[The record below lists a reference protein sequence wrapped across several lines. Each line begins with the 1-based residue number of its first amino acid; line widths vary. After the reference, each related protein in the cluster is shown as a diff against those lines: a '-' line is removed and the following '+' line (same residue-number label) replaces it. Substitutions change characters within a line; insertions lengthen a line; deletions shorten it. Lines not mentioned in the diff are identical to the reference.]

1 MSEILDFVTYHL
13 KQVGLDSKMLNGGII
28 LTGGGS
34 QLKHLIQLTE
44 YVTGLNCRVGLPTEH
59 LAAGH
64 IEELAKPT
72 YATCLG
78 LILKG
83 YDDYEHKRKQFEN
96 TFRRV
101 EVPEG
106 LKSAL
111 SGGVEVEERGSVIT
125 APRRGM
131 GNFWGKFKNSLIDIF
146 KEEEDHQL

>member
-1 MSEILDFVTYHL
+1 
-13 KQVGLDSKMLNGGII
+13 MLNGGII

-44 YVTGLNCRVGLPTEH
+44 YITGLNARVGLPNEH

-72 YATCLG
+72 YSTCLG

-83 YDDYEHKRKQFEN
+83 YDDYEHNRKQFERD
-96 TFRRV
+96 FKPV

-106 LKSAL
+106 LKAPSIIVDNEEQDTAEGLGTRRKKSL
-111 SGGVEVEERGSVIT
+111 S
-125 APRRGM
+125 
-131 GNFWGKFKNSLIDIF
+131 NFWGKFKISLIEMF
-146 KEEEDHQL
+146 KEEEDHQFNK

>member
-13 KQVGLDSKMLNGGII
+13 KQVGLDNKMLNGGII

-44 YVTGLNCRVGLPTEH
+44 YVTGCNCRIGYPTEH

-64 IEELAKPT
+64 IEEIARPT
-72 YATCLG
+72 YSTCLG

-83 YDDYEHKRKQFEN
+83 YDDYEHNRKKFIS
-96 TFRRV
+96 
-101 EVPEG
+101 G
-106 LKSAL
+106 
-111 SGGVEVEERGSVIT
+111 SGGIVVPDILKGAIIQEETVEELPVDGAMRKRS
-125 APRRGM
+125 M
-131 GNFWGKFKNSLIDIF
+131 GNFWGKFKTSLIDIF